1 MVTKTQH
8 EWTTIE
14 HTRRKQEE
22 ARTCTNSFHL
32 QKTKVNWMIGLL
44 ELLGAVVWHAREY
57 IYKVF
62 VLCYYSIFSLN
73 FNFSCNVLFLL

>member
-1 MVTKTQH
+1 
-8 EWTTIE
+8 
-14 HTRRKQEE
+14 
-22 ARTCTNSFHL
+22 
-32 QKTKVNWMIGLL
+32 MIGLL
-44 ELLGAVVWHAREY
+44 ELLGAVVWRAREY